1 MDPWKI
7 GMKNMELKF
16 VEVNH
21 PHLHMLTA
29 ELDDFFVER
38 YGEATRKYQ
47 KYHDL
52 TKMAGATVAYVQDV
66 PVACCCWKA
75 MDAVTAEIK
84 RMYVRSAYRGQGIA
98 RRLMEAIEQHAAA
111 SGCHRAVLETGSD
124 MEGAITA
131 YRHLGYQVCDN
142 YGDFVGD
149 SHVLCME
156 KEISDGTMR

>member
-1 MDPWKI
+1 
-7 GMKNMELKF
+7 MKDIKF
-16 VEVNH
+16 VEVDH
-21 PHLHMLTA
+21 PDLQMLTD
-29 ELDDFFVER
+29 ELDQFFFER

-52 TKMAGATVAYVQDV
+52 TKMAGAAVAYVQDA

-84 RMYVRSAYRGQGIA
+84 RMYVRPTYRGQGKA
-98 RRLMEAIEQHAAA
+98 RQVMEAIEQHAAA

-124 MEGAITA
+124 MADAIAA
-131 YRHLGYQVCDN
+131 YEHAGYRICPN

-149 SHVLCME
+149 PHVTCME